1 MGDIQLNVIN
11 YTSPDQLSKD
21 GYFPLRQISAKYNYS
36 KDHIGRLAKAGK
48 IQGLRY
54 GNKGDWYVKED
65 SLKEYFGSKIQEVK
79 TPINIERVEEERR
92 TGLFQALIIFVA
104 GSLFLTMSVYPNLSA
119 TLTDNFNNPI
129 NLQGSLASEAKNIW
143 SKITNLFSPQQ
154 KIIVRH
160 IYEPSPP
167 STVSQGSR
175 TETIREIVKEIQSLP
190 SDTLA
195 SLNSRID
202 DLNLKFLTLSS

>member
-48 IQGLRY
+48 IQGVRY

-65 SLKEYFGSKIQEVK
+65 SLREYFGNK
-79 TPINIERVEEERR
+79 TPEIKTTPPITPAR

-104 GSLFLTMSVYPNLSA
+104 GSLF
-119 TLTDNFNNPI
+119 
-129 NLQGSLASEAKNIW
+129 
-143 SKITNLFSPQQ
+143 
-154 KIIVRH
+154 
-160 IYEPSPP
+160 
-167 STVSQGSR
+167 
-175 TETIREIVKEIQSLP
+175 
-190 SDTLA
+190 
-195 SLNSRID
+195 
-202 DLNLKFLTLSS
+202 